1 MSDRSIGSQESIKRQ
16 ECFRR
21 LFLHE
26 WRRRRITNKEMAR
39 RLGRSLSLINK
50 IKACNA
56 AVTPVIHNQL
66 VAVLEIDIDVA
77 SFAID
82 ILGKP
87 ELYFDPGFRQFVR
100 WIVDVASNYDNAGEE
115 CATFMA
121 LASEVG
127 SAPGAPSI
135 FQKLLGDIQSPVA
148 TAS

>member
-1 MSDRSIGSQESIKRQ
+1 MISIVNTECHVPKTFSDLAKIAAWG
-16 ECFRR
+16 
-21 LFLHE
+21 
-26 WRRRRITNKEMAR
+26 
-39 RLGRSLSLINK
+39 RLG
-50 IKACNA
+50 
-56 AVTPVIHNQL
+56 
-66 VAVLEIDIDVA
+66 
-77 SFAID
+77 
-82 ILGKP
+82 
-87 ELYFDPGFRQFVR
+87 QFVR